1 MVTMANTKPVIDN
14 MAVLRAVQK
23 RVEEDGVVK
32 VSIIGSVSKGL
43 KGEQLSEMG
52 DLSAAGA
59 VAFSDDGHYVENA
72 NFMRRA
78 MEYVGQLGK
87 MIIDHA
93 EDMTMCGDGFMNE
106 GIISYQMGV
115 AGGRI
120 SRCREICSFHS

>member
-1 MVTMANTKPVIDN
+1 MIIW
-14 MAVLRAVQK
+14 LSFGQYRSG
-23 RVEEDGVVK
+23 VEEDGVVK

-43 KGEQLSEMG
+43 EGKQLSEMG

-78 MEYVGQLGK
+78 MEYAGQLGK

-93 EDMTMCGDGFMNE
+93 EDMTMCSDGFMNE

-115 AGGRI
+115 AGRPAVGKI
-120 SRCREICSFHS
+120 SRCRGICSFHS